1 MLNKFRALAH
11 HPIGQRLF
19 AYFAGGLTALAF
31 APYFLWPVYFI
42 ALTFVLHQSRGLSA
56 KSALTYWLS
65 FGFGCFS
72 VGISWVHVSMDHF
85 GGLPLIAS
93 LGLMALLAL
102 YLGLYAGLT
111 GYLLQKI
118 APQTGVLRNLLLFP
132 ALWTLTEWARGWVL
146 TGFPW
151 LWAGYSQTQG
161 PLKMLASVIG
171 TLGLSFVIALLC
183 GALALC
189 LEKRWKSLA
198 ILLPVIAFST
208 LIAINTSQITPTNKT
223 VKVVLVQGNIP
234 QSMKWKPEAL
244 WPTMLKY
251 MDLTRPEFHPVNN
264 ESNSIDKKSTLDHL
278 GVSSKDSNSQVNSTQ
293 NVYAGADLIIW
304 PEAAIPA
311 PEYLVKDFL
320 SNANQV
326 ANLNNSAILTGII
339 SQQGGDFYN
348 SLIVLGNHGK
358 KQQNDADY
366 QGNGINEYK
375 KHHLLPIGEFV
386 PFGAL
391 LRPLAPF
398 FNLPMS
404 SFARGD
410 YRQPNLKALGYDILP
425 AICYEI
431 AFPEQVRANFS
442 NSTDL
447 LLTISNDAWFGRS
460 NGPLQHMEMA
470 QMRSVE
476 LGRPLLRGTNT
487 GVTAI
492 VDETGNITKALP
504 QFETGVLTAN
514 VPLFTGLTPYS
525 RWGEWPI
532 LFLSGL
538 FFAIALIIRLKQKPS
553 QA

>member
-11 HPIGQRLF
+11 HPIGQLVL
-19 AYFAGGLTALAF
+19 AYLAGGFTALAF
-31 APYFLWPVYFI
+31 APYDLWPVYFI
-42 ALTFVLHQSRGLSA
+42 ALTFVLHQSQNLSA
-56 KSALTYWLS
+56 KSAFGYWLS

-118 APQTGVLRNLLLFP
+118 APHSGILRNLLLFP

-189 LEKRWKSLA
+189 IQKRWKSIV
-198 ILLPVIAFST
+198 ILLPITALCTILV
-208 LIAINTSQITPTNKT
+208 INTSHITPTNKD
-223 VKVVLVQGNIP
+223 VNVVLVQGNIP
-234 QSMKWKPEAL
+234 QSMKWEPEAL

-251 MDLTRPEFHPVNN
+251 MDLTRPQFNPVNKEFN
-264 ESNSIDKKSTLDHL
+264 PENKASTTEDP
-278 GVSSKDSNSQVNSTQ
+278 STQ
-293 NVYAGADLIIW
+293 VDDNKKAPMGVGADLIIW

-311 PEYLVKDFL
+311 PEYLVEDFL
-320 SNANQV
+320 SNANRV

-348 SLIVLGNHGK
+348 SLIVLGNHDN
-358 KQQNDADY
+358 KQQKEADY

-386 PFGAL
+386 PFESL
-391 LRPLAPF
+391 LRPIAPF

-410 YRQPNLKALGYDILP
+410 YRQPNLNALGYNILP

-431 AFPEQVRANFS
+431 AFPEQVRANF
-442 NSTDL
+442 NNDTNL

-460 NGPLQHMEMA
+460 NGPLQHMEIA
-470 QMRSVE
+470 QMRAVE
-476 LGRPLLRGTNT
+476 LGRPLLRATNT

-492 VDETGNITKALP
+492 VDEKGNITKELP
-504 QFETGVLTAN
+504 QFETGVLTAK
-514 VPLFTGLTPYS
+514 VPLFTGLTPFAK
-525 RWGEWPI
+525 WGEWPV

-538 FFAIALIIRLKQKPS
+538 FFVIALIFRIKQK
-553 QA
+553 

>member
-1 MLNKFRALAH
+1 MLNTFRALAH
-11 HPIGQRLF
+11 HPIGRLVL
-19 AYFAGGLTALAF
+19 AYLAGGITALAF

-42 ALTFVLHQSRGLSA
+42 ALTFVLHQSQHLSA
-56 KSALTYWLS
+56 KTAFTYWLS

-85 GGLPLIAS
+85 GGLPIIAS

-118 APQTGVLRNLLLFP
+118 APNTGILRNLILFP

-171 TLGLSFVIALLC
+171 ALGLSFIIALLC

-189 LEKRWKSLA
+189 IQKRWKSLA
-198 ILLPVIAFST
+198 ILIPVITVCT
-208 LIAINTSQITPTNKT
+208 LVAINTSAITPIHKT
-223 VKVVLVQGNIP
+223 VNVVLVQGNIP
-234 QSMKWKPEAL
+234 QSMKWQPEAL

-251 MDLTRPEFHPVNN
+251 MDLTRPEFAPVDNAFKHDDN
-264 ESNSIDKKSTLDHL
+264 PSNQESQSL
-278 GVSSKDSNSQVNSTQ
+278 SNPQ
-293 NVYAGADLIIW
+293 NKQAHTDADLIIW

-311 PEYLVKDFL
+311 PEYLVEDFL
-320 SNANQV
+320 SNANRV

-339 SQQGGDFYN
+339 SQQGDDFYN
-348 SLIVLGNHGK
+348 SLIVLGNHNK
-358 KQQNDADY
+358 KTQMQADY
-366 QGNGINEYK
+366 QGNGVNEYK

-386 PFGAL
+386 PFEAL

-404 SFARGD
+404 SFARGA
-410 YRQPNLKALGYDILP
+410 YQQPNLTALGYHILP

-442 NSTDL
+442 NDTNL

-460 NGPLQHMEMA
+460 NGPLQHMEIA
-470 QMRSVE
+470 QMRAVE
-476 LGRPLLRGTNT
+476 LGRPLLRATNT

-492 VDETGNITKALP
+492 VNEKGVITKKLP
-504 QFETGVLTAN
+504 QFETGVLTAK
-514 VPLFTGLTPYS
+514 VPLLTGMTPFAH
-525 RWGEWPI
+525 WGEWPI
-532 LFLSGL
+532 LLLSGM
-538 FFAIALIIRLKQKPS
+538 FFMIALSIRFKQK
-553 QA
+553 

>member
-1 MLNKFRALAH
+1 MLNTFRALAH
-11 HPIGQRLF
+11 HSIGRLIL
-19 AYFAGGLTALAF
+19 AYLAGGATALAF

-42 ALTFVLHQSRGLSA
+42 ALTFVLHQSQHLSA
-56 KSALTYWLS
+56 KSAFAYWLS

-85 GGLPLIAS
+85 GGLPIIAS

-118 APQTGVLRNLLLFP
+118 APQSSILRNLILFP

-171 TLGLSFVIALLC
+171 TLGVSFVIALLC

-189 LEKRWKSLA
+189 IQKRWKSLA
-198 ILLPVIAFST
+198 ILIPVVALCTWLSINSS
-208 LIAINTSQITPTNKT
+208 AISPTHKT
-223 VKVVLVQGNIP
+223 VNVVLVQGNIP
-234 QSMKWKPEAL
+234 QSMKWEPEAL

-251 MDLTRPEFHPVNN
+251 MDLTRPEFNPIGNVFDEKEQTPNTN
-264 ESNSIDKKSTLDHL
+264 TQPATNDENDKKETH
-278 GVSSKDSNSQVNSTQ
+278 
-293 NVYAGADLIIW
+293 ADLIIW

-311 PEYLVKDFL
+311 PEYLVEDFL
-320 SNANQV
+320 TNANRV

-339 SQQGGDFYN
+339 SQQGEDFYN
-348 SLIVLGNHGK
+348 SLIVLGNHNNK
-358 KQQNDADY
+358 IQSQADY

-404 SFARGD
+404 SFARGN

-442 NSTDL
+442 NNTDL

-476 LGRPLLRGTNT
+476 LGRPLLRATNT

-492 VDETGNITKALP
+492 VDEKGVITKELP
-504 QFETGVLTAN
+504 QFETGVLTAK
-514 VPLFTGLTPYS
+514 VPLFTGMTPFAK
-525 RWGEWPI
+525 WGEWPI
-532 LFLSGL
+532 LLLSGL
-538 FFAIALIIRLKQKPS
+538 FFMIALVLRMKQKE
-553 QA
+553 A